1 MKSPDLPKN
10 EKSRL
15 AALSALNILDT
26 PPEDRFDRLTQMTK
40 QILNVPVA
48 VISLVDENRQ
58 WFKSCIGL
66 DASETPRDISFCG
79 HAINGDDLFIIPDAS
94 QDERFADNPLVEN
107 DPKIRFYAGC
117 PLKALDGSK
126 LGTLCIIDQRPRQL
140 SAEEQHTLKNF
151 GAIVERELYTI
162 HHATQDSLTGIS
174 NRDGFILL
182 AQQQLNIANRQK
194 TPITAIF
201 LDLQV
206 SSFDSDSS
214 HNIDNVIRVFSQN
227 VVTTLRDADLFAR
240 LSERRFA
247 ILLHDARL
255 DQAAD
260 FMDRLKHTSQFAHD
274 NGEATAAFTA
284 IHIEVDPFK
293 HLTTDILLSDGEQ
306 LLSEKIKNRTLN

>member
-201 LDLQV
+201 LDMQA

-227 VVTTLRDADLFAR
+227 LVTTLRDADLFAR

-284 IHIEVDPFK
+284 IHFEVDPFK
-293 HLTTDILLSDGEQ
+293 HLTTDILLSDAEQ
-306 LLSEKIKNRTLN
+306 LLNEKIKNRPLK